1 MNPLEDLEQV
11 GDCAFFRP
19 QGEIQA
25 QERFKL
31 LLQAIALTHAR
42 QIPKLVMDLTGL
54 ENVQMPNVAERYFI
68 MREFAA
74 VAKGAVKIAFVLPP
88 HLIGDKFGILVG
100 KNAGLTS
107 EVFTN
112 EPEALAWLNSEPEQ

>member
-25 QERFKL
+25 PERLKL
-31 LLQAIALTHAR
+31 LLQAIALAHAR
-42 QIPKLVMDLTGL
+42 QIPKLVMNLTSL

-112 EPEALAWLNSEPEQ
+112 ETDALAWLNSEPKQ

>member
-1 MNPLEDLEQV
+1 MNPLQDLEQV

-19 QGEIQA
+19 QGQIA
-25 QERFKL
+25 AAERLKL
-31 LLQAIALTHAR
+31 LLQAVALASAR
-42 QIPKLVMDLTGL
+42 RVPKLLMNLTGL
-54 ENVQMPNVAERYFI
+54 ENLEMPNVADRYFI

-88 HLIGDKFGILVG
+88 HLIGDKFGVLVG

-107 EVFTN
+107 EVFTD
-112 EPEALAWLNSEPEQ
+112 EPAALAWLNAEPGK

>member
-31 LLQAIALTHAR
+31 LLQAVALAHAR
-42 QIPKLVMDLTGL
+42 QIPKLLMNLNGL
-54 ENVQMPNVAERYFI
+54 ENVKMPNVADRYFI

-88 HLIGDKFGILVG
+88 HLISDKFGVLVG

-107 EVFTN
+107 EVFAN
-112 EPEALAWLNSEPEQ
+112 EAEALAWLNSASEQ